1 MSPSPPSGR
10 RSGHVGSTPA
20 PSALGTGASLEPTGN
35 YGGRKQEAEG
45 FIWDAMYR
53 LQALLGQ
60 GWEVGMGTGPRLN

>member
-1 MSPSPPSGR
+1 M
-10 RSGHVGSTPA
+10 GSTPA
-20 PSALGTGASLEPTGN
+20 PSALGTGTSLEPTRN

-45 FIWDAMYR
+45 FIWDTMYR